1 MKKIQIYLIMFVML
15 FAKSVLASDV
25 FIEQIG
31 SSSEIK
37 VTQQGTSNRIGSSLT
52 PSFFG
57 GDSDKFTIEQV
68 GAVNELDLLINGNN
82 TNVTLET
89 YGAGNIESI
98 ICGSKITPNSCDS
111 STIDYTISGNNNKIT
126 TNLGAADKS
135 ATSKMNISGNNN
147 IVTHTGTHTS
157 TLGSKISADL
167 TLIGN
172 SNKIDM
178 TQSGSLD
185 ENIKVTS
192 KGNDNIISIT
202 QSSVI
207 TLLAP

>member
-1 MKKIQIYLIMFVML
+1 MKKIQIYLIMFVMF
-15 FAKSVLASDV
+15 FAGSVTASDV
-25 FIEQIG
+25 FIEQVG
-31 SSSEIK
+31 SSSNIK

-57 GDSDKFTIEQV
+57 GDSDNFNIEQV

-82 TNVTLET
+82 TNVTLNT
-89 YGAGNIESI
+89 FGAGNIESV
-98 ICGSKITPNSCDS
+98 ICGSKLTPNSCDS

-126 TNLGAADKS
+126 TNLGSTDKS
-135 ATSKMNISGNNN
+135 ATSKMNISGDNNT
-147 IVTHTGTHTS
+147 ITHTSTHTS

-167 TLIGN
+167 TVVGN

-178 TQSGSLD
+178 TQSGTLD
-185 ENIKVTS
+185 ENIKINST
-192 KGNDNIISIT
+192 GNNNNISIT